1 MKKRVLKISALL
13 LSFAYFFTCAFHLF
27 TLEVH
32 AYIDPSVVTY
42 LIQGI
47 AGVLIALGAALTIFR
62 HKIAALFKKNK
73 KSEDSEEDKIEIK
86 DIED

>member
-1 MKKRVLKISALL
+1 MKKNLFKTLVGVA
-13 LSFAYFFTCAFHLF
+13 SFVYFFSCFFSLF

-62 HKIAALFKKNK
+62 HKIAAFFKKNK
-73 KSEDSEEDKIEIK
+73 KQDDAAEEKIEIK
-86 DIED
+86 DVED